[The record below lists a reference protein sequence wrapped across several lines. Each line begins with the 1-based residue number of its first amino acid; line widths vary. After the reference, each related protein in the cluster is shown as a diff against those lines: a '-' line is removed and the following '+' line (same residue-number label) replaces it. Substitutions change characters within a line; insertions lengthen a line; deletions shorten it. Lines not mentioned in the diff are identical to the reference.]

1 MVVMTAIQVDWGYAW
16 SIAGISILTVF
27 ILLVILILII
37 QLQGKIMAK
46 IEGKSAQPAKVAAPQ
61 VKSESANDDEAVMAA
76 IAMALQLH
84 YNSHDE
90 VPGMLDLKPGLTAN
104 TPWCA
109 RTIGM
114 NRLNQE

>member
-1 MVVMTAIQVDWGYAW
+1 MTALQVDWGYAL

-27 ILLVILILII
+27 VLLVILIIVIKIQGLIM
-37 QLQGKIMAK
+37 GS
-46 IEGKSAQPAKVAAPQ
+46 IEGKSAKPATVAAPE
-61 VKSESANDDEAVMAA
+61 VKKESANDDEAVMAA

-90 VPGMLDLKPGLTAN
+90 VPGMLNLQPGLTVN

-109 RTIGM
+109 RNNGM
-114 NRLNQE
+114 NRLNQEK

>member
-1 MVVMTAIQVDWGYAW
+1 MTAIQVDWSYAL
-16 SIAGISILTVF
+16 AVTGVSILLVF
-27 ILLVILILII
+27 LLLVILIVII
-37 QLQGKIMAK
+37 K
-46 IEGKSAQPAKVAAPQ
+46 IEGVIMSKLEKRPAKPAPVVAAEP
-61 VKSESANDDEAVMAA
+61 KEGASDEAVMAA

-90 VPGMLDLKPGLTAN
+90 VPGMIQIQPGETTH

-109 RTIGM
+109 RNKGM

>member
-1 MVVMTAIQVDWGYAW
+1 MTAIQVDWGYAL

-27 ILLVILILII
+27 ILLIILIVVIKI
-37 QLQGKIMAK
+37 QGLIMAK
-46 IEGKSAQPAKVAAPQ
+46 LDGKSAQPVKVATTE
-61 VKSESANDDEAVMAA
+61 VKSESTNDDEAVMAA

-90 VPGMLDLKPGLTAN
+90 VPGMLDLKPGLTTN

-109 RTIGM
+109 RNMGM

>member
-1 MVVMTAIQVDWGYAW
+1 
-16 SIAGISILTVF
+16 
-27 ILLVILILII
+27 
-37 QLQGKIMAK
+37 
-46 IEGKSAQPAKVAAPQ
+46 
-61 VKSESANDDEAVMAA
+61 MAA

>member
-1 MVVMTAIQVDWGYAW
+1 MTALQVDWGYAL

-27 ILLVILILII
+27 VLLVILIVVIKI
-37 QLQGKIMAK
+37 QGLIMAA
-46 IEGKSAQPAKVAAPQ
+46 IEGKSAKPATVASAPE
-61 VKSESANDDEAVMAA
+61 VKKESANDDEAVMAA

-90 VPGMLDLKPGLTAN
+90 VPGMLDLKPGLTVN

-109 RTIGM
+109 RNNGM
-114 NRLNQE
+114 NRLNQEK